1 MGTTSELG
9 KKHMAGVLWG
19 SKGQTLYQRKLDET
33 DHDEGSASYLSPDF
47 RTSSYHTEKVGLSLV
62 QRPSSSSLFSNE
74 TYLF

>member
-1 MGTTSELG
+1 MGKTSEPG

-19 SKGQTLYQRKLDET
+19 SKGQMLYQRKLDET

-47 RTSSYHTEKVGLSLV
+47 RMSSYHTGKVGLSLV
-62 QRPSSSSLFSNE
+62 QRSSSSLLFSNE